1 MVFEVHLSIAEYA
14 ECEGFEP
21 WLGVDVLEGRIIT
34 NREFIRRSHP
44 QGEDNPCDWDERDF
58 HSGGVGVDI
67 RVKMWEVVTRER
79 RIFNHQQVEYKFIY
93 VLGVTSTRMK
103 T

>member
-1 MVFEVHLSIAEYA
+1 MVFEVRLSIAEYA

-44 QGEDNPCDWDERDF
+44 QGEDNPATGMNATF
-58 HSGGVGVDI
+58 IVAVLAL
-67 RVKMWEVVTRER
+67 
-79 RIFNHQQVEYKFIY
+79 IFESRCGK
-93 VLGVTSTRMK
+93 L
-103 T
+103 